1 MCFIIFNKGVFVMTK
16 ISAIDNIFVK
26 RLKNINPKN
35 RAALVSI
42 PFAAATA
49 GALSA
54 VTTSPMIFSSQYKN
68 FAKTVDEDNYFQLKI
83 NKETGKPYEADIFQ
97 KTSANHLYNND
108 DVVVTAPTGTGKTA
122 IAEYIMTKN
131 LKEGKSTYYTTPL
144 KALSN
149 EKFRDFSNIYG
160 EENVGLLTG
169 DTKINPDAPIVI
181 MTTEVYRNMAIAQLF
196 DNEKHFSENLKTV
209 IFDELQYLGDIDR
222 GGIWEQSIMFTPKN
236 VQMLSLSATAK
247 NAENINKWM
256 GQIRGQQ
263 AQKAV
268 CDGNYK
274 PADFKKSV
282 WVDVPA
288 ENRHVPLEIDIESI
302 APALGKKNSHKSSKS
317 RASKKEAAKIA
328 KTIFAQPDEGSY
340 SKLTMKLLGEGKLPA
355 IYFVFSK
362 KESRNLLKSL
372 AADNDLTT
380 KEEKEE
386 INRIIQSYIDKGKY
400 LGVSLNTEALSRG
413 FAIHNAGLLPT
424 QKELVEELFQKKLVK
439 VAIATETLSAGINM
453 PARTTVISSP
463 RKPSSTTDGAE
474 DGKRD
479 LTPNEFHQMA
489 GRAGRRG
496 IDTKGFCL
504 PLSCNTAQSKAFET
518 LKASTS
524 NDLISNYKFDFSF
537 IANYVANYKDD
548 AKIHEIIGK
557 TFYGFTNKYMR
568 ENLYSQF
575 NTMKKILETN
585 GFVTKNGNVTLK
597 GELLKHVNG
606 YEQIPIINAVADKD
620 FAGLTPVE
628 LAGVVSA
635 LANVQYNHVTK
646 YPLKPY
652 ELDNENENVVN
663 ITNKLANDF
672 EKYSENMK
680 SIYENT
686 EIGLSS
692 KVVNHVYE
700 WAKLNSQSDI
710 SRENWHEL
718 CKGRL
723 SDSIRDEGTVFK
735 EIIMTIDLMKQMC
748 DICDAG
754 IYNSVG
760 DEQNYYIKLKN
771 NLRVGINLL
780 QREPVDA
787 EK

>member
-1 MCFIIFNKGVFVMTK
+1 MVKIAPINNLLTK
-16 ISAIDNIFVK
+16 SI
-26 RLKNINPKN
+26 KNLSHTKMVNPVTIP
-35 RAALVSI
+35 LVST
-42 PFAAATA
+42 AVA
-49 GALSA
+49 GAGIASTL
-54 VTTSPMIFSSQYKN
+54 PMIFSNNYKD
-68 FAKTVDEDNYFQLKI
+68 FTRTVDEDNYFQLKT
-83 NKETGKPYEADIFQ
+83 NPETGKPFQADVFQ
-97 KTSANHLYNND
+97 KTSANHLFNND

-122 IAEYIMTKN
+122 IAEYVMTKN
-131 LKEGKSTYYTTPL
+131 LKEGKATYYTTPL

-149 EKFRDFSNIYG
+149 EKFRDFSKIYG

-169 DTKINPDAPIVI
+169 DTKINVKAPIII
-181 MTTEVYRNMAIAQLF
+181 MTTEVYRNMAISQLF
-196 DNEKHFSENLKTV
+196 DDKRGLPDNLKTV
-209 IFDELQYLGDIDR
+209 IFDELQYLGDVDR

-256 GQIRGQQ
+256 GQIRGLQTQ
-263 AQKAV
+263 RAY
-268 CDGNYK
+268 CDGNFVPK
-274 PADFKKSV
+274 DNTKKSV

-288 ENRHVPLEIDIESI
+288 ENRHVPLEIDIESS
-302 APALGKKNSHKSSKS
+302 APTLGKKHSGKSAKSK
-317 RASKKEAAKIA
+317 AAKKEAAKIA
-328 KTIFAQPDEGSY
+328 KTIFAQPDEESY
-340 SKLTMKLLGEGKLPA
+340 SKLTMKLLKEDKLPA

-362 KESRNLLKSL
+362 KESRSLLKSL
-372 AADNDLTT
+372 AAANDLTT

-386 INRIIQSYIDKGKY
+386 IKNIINKYQKDGKY
-400 LGVSLNTEALSRG
+400 LGVSLNTDALERG

-463 RKPSSTTDGAE
+463 RKPASTTDGAE
-474 DGKRD
+474 DGKRE

-504 PLSCNTAQSKAFET
+504 PLSCNTAQTKVFED

-537 IANYVANYKDD
+537 IANYLANYKDD
-548 AKIHEIIGK
+548 SKIKDIIAK

-568 ENLYSQF
+568 ANLYEQYF
-575 NTMKKILETN
+575 TMKNILEKN
-585 GFVTKNGNVTLK
+585 DFVTQAGDMTLK

-606 YEQIPIINAVADKD
+606 YEQIPIINAIANKD
-620 FAGLTPVE
+620 LEGLNPIE

-635 LANVQYNHVTK
+635 LANIQYNHSVK
-646 YPLKPY
+646 FPLKPFSI
-652 ELDNENENVVN
+652 DNESDNVVSV
-663 ITNKLANDF
+663 TEKLAKDMT
-672 EKYSENMK
+672 EYCESMK
-680 SIYENT
+680 VIYENT
-686 EIGLSS
+686 EMGLNS

-700 WAKLNSQSDI
+700 WAKLNSESEY
-710 SRENWHEL
+710 SRDNWHEL

-723 SDSIRDEGTVFK
+723 SDTIRDEGTVFK
-735 EIIMTIDLMKQMC
+735 EITMTVDLMKQMC

-754 IYNSVG
+754 VSNTLG
-760 DEQNYYIKLKN
+760 KEQNYYLKLRQ
-771 NLRVGINLL
+771 NLREAIVLL
-780 QREPVDA
+780 QKEPV
-787 EK
+787 ETEF